1 MGFLRLLIFLFGT
14 TIVAR
19 AVFSAIQTFVLPRS
33 ANDRLSRSIFQ
44 IVFGLFRVLL
54 RKTRTYEQRDRIM
67 AFYAPISLLALI
79 PIYLILIMIGF
90 AGMYW
95 AVGNVES
102 WEQALKVSAS
112 SIVTLGYTAPDDL
125 LDGLLMVTEA
135 AIGLIL
141 VAVLIA
147 YLPTMYNA
155 FQRRE
160 QAVTLLEV
168 RAGSPPSAIEMIL
181 RYHRI
186 HGLDHLNVLW
196 VQWEQWF
203 ADIEESHTSLAALV
217 FFRSPQPDH
226 SWVTA
231 AGAVLDAAA
240 LIRSTVDVPRDAQAD
255 LCLRAGYLALR
266 RIADFFQIPYNAH
279 PAPDHP
285 ISLSR
290 NEFDEACAELQRNG
304 IPLTVDRD
312 QAWRDFAGWR
322 VNYDTVLLALAAIT
336 MAPYAPWSSDR
347 SLRPTGSQKND
358 RTSSQR

>member
-1 MGFLRLLIFLFGT
+1 MDLLRLFVFMLGLA
-14 TIVAR
+14 IVAR
-19 AVFSAIQTFVLPRS
+19 AVFSAIQTFVLPRG
-33 ANDRLSRSIFQ
+33 ANDRLSRFVFQ
-44 IVFGLFRVLL
+44 VTFGLFRVLL

-79 PIYLILIMIGF
+79 PIYLILIMLGF
-90 AGMYW
+90 ASMYW

-102 WEQALKVSAS
+102 WEQALKVSGS
-112 SIVTLGYTAPDDL
+112 SIVTLGYTAPSDL
-125 LDGLLMVTEA
+125 PDGLLMVTEA

-186 HGLDHLNVLW
+186 HGLEQLNVLW

-203 ADIEESHTSLAALV
+203 ADVEESHTSLAALV

-231 AGAVLDAAA
+231 AGAVLDAAS
-240 LIRSTVDVPRDAQAD
+240 LLRSTVDVPRDAQAD
-255 LCLRAGYLALR
+255 LCIRAGYLALR
-266 RIADFFQIPYNAH
+266 RISDFFQIKYNPH
-279 PAPDHP
+279 PKPGDA

-290 NEFDEACAELQRNG
+290 AEFDAAYDELAQNGVPLIAE
-304 IPLTVDRD
+304 RD

-322 VNYDTVLLALAAIT
+322 VNYDAVLLSLAALT

-347 SLRPTGSQKND
+347 SLLPAGRS
-358 RTSSQR
+358 